1 MNTPHPLSR
10 LTEPTDRVARLREH
24 ALRTAHDPAAWSG
37 DEADLAEGQAWLASA
52 GEPSYIVRRG
62 MLAGGILR
70 RLEPAI
76 GEDELIVGKYAR
88 RALDADEAAF
98 TAQWRDMGRKSA
110 PQAQGQR
117 AHMAIDYERVLQEG
131 ISGVREI
138 IARQRRGLRLTDPTD
153 LARECFYRGALE
165 ALSGM
170 EELSGRYA
178 DRAEAMAADEP
189 DPVRAAELE
198 AIAER
203 CRRVPARPART
214 FAEAVQAVSF
224 VTFCQCAGNRMLLF
238 QLGRPDRYLLPYY
251 LRDLGLGRITPDEAQ
266 ELLDCAGLIL
276 SEYTP
281 RGLAVGWMCGGR
293 DSSGSDVTN
302 DLTYMMVQ
310 CAWHIRLPYPG
321 IGICRTSDTPDD
333 LMEMAC
339 GALARGCSHPAVFG
353 DETIT
358 RGLLRAGLP
367 HRDACQYVHSTCV
380 EITPVAI
387 SNVYVASPYYNLGQA
402 LNDVLGVPRPGR
414 EAAAPC
420 RCTGFEELFE
430 RLKEAIAAEV
440 EVGVRDQNL
449 AMMSRHL
456 SGGYPLLSCFVNDC
470 LLTGRDI
477 DHGGARANW
486 VESSFVG
493 LANTVDALAAIRQVV
508 YQHGAVTTAE
518 LRDALAADFE
528 GHDRVRA
535 LLASAP
541 KYGNDIAE
549 VDTLA
554 DELTRFLHDVCSR
567 YRTYWGGAVIAGFFC
582 WVMHEHLGRHTGATA
597 DGRAA
602 GYPFADGSG
611 PAQGRERSGPTAMVR
626 SSTSWSHCDMLGG
639 IAVNMRFQRT
649 GDPDALAAAMKPLIG
664 AFCSM
669 GGFEAQVNVVSP
681 DVLRDAVAHPERHRD
696 LVVRIAGYS
705 DYFVGL
711 SPQMQAEVM
720 ARTELEC
727 D

>member
-131 ISGVREI
+131 ISGVRGI
-138 IARQRRGLRLTDPTD
+138 IARQRRGLRLMDPTD

-178 DRAEAMAADEP
+178 DRAEAIAADEP

-321 IGICRTSDTPDD
+321 IGICRASDTPDD
-333 LMEMAC
+333 LM
-339 GALARGCSHPAVFG
+339 
-353 DETIT
+353 
-358 RGLLRAGLP
+358 
-367 HRDACQYVHSTCV
+367 
-380 EITPVAI
+380 
-387 SNVYVASPYYNLGQA
+387 
-402 LNDVLGVPRPGR
+402 
-414 EAAAPC
+414 
-420 RCTGFEELFE
+420 
-430 RLKEAIAAEV
+430 
-440 EVGVRDQNL
+440 
-449 AMMSRHL
+449 
-456 SGGYPLLSCFVNDC
+456 
-470 LLTGRDI
+470 
-477 DHGGARANW
+477 
-486 VESSFVG
+486 
-493 LANTVDALAAIRQVV
+493 
-508 YQHGAVTTAE
+508 
-518 LRDALAADFE
+518 
-528 GHDRVRA
+528 
-535 LLASAP
+535 
-541 KYGNDIAE
+541 
-549 VDTLA
+549 
-554 DELTRFLHDVCSR
+554 
-567 YRTYWGGAVIAGFFC
+567 
-582 WVMHEHLGRHTGATA
+582 
-597 DGRAA
+597 
-602 GYPFADGSG
+602 
-611 PAQGRERSGPTAMVR
+611 
-626 SSTSWSHCDMLGG
+626 
-639 IAVNMRFQRT
+639 
-649 GDPDALAAAMKPLIG
+649 
-664 AFCSM
+664 
-669 GGFEAQVNVVSP
+669 
-681 DVLRDAVAHPERHRD
+681 
-696 LVVRIAGYS
+696 
-705 DYFVGL
+705 
-711 SPQMQAEVM
+711 
-720 ARTELEC
+720 
-727 D
+727 